1 MHVPSAFLPS
11 GTALSL
17 ALILTG
23 REVTDEETE
32 KFSDFPRA
40 AQLRNGSARL
50 KSKP

>member
-1 MHVPSAFLPS
+1 MLLHMHVPSAFLPS

-32 KFSDFPRA
+32 KGPAVESH
-40 AQLRNGSARL
+40 
-50 KSKP
+50 